1 MPLPLERV
9 CRGIAKA
16 HGWRRRVIAF
26 AAGALG
32 ALAMPPFGVWPV
44 LAVSLPAAVWL
55 IDGRAVVEGR
65 PLRSI
70 GGAAADGWWFGFG
83 FFVAGLWWLG
93 AAFFVEADQFLWA
106 LPFGVLGLPAVLAFF
121 TAFGFALARW
131 LWTSDPKRIVTFAA
145 AMTLA
150 EWLRGHLFTGFPWN
164 VLGMALAQGPEI
176 RATPILG
183 QAASL
188 VGLWGLTFIAVAC
201 LAAPATLAGRTG
213 PTRLVPSALALLVL
227 AGLAGF
233 GLWRIPGN
241 SVPDVPGV
249 VLRIMQPNVP
259 QDEKFRPDRGQEI
272 LDHYFD
278 VSRRPATGNLGPV
291 THLIWPESAFPFLL
305 EREPGAL
312 AQIGAL
318 LHPGTILLTG
328 AARADDRLPG
338 ENYRIYNSIQ
348 VMDEQGTIRA
358 TYDKVHLVPFGEYL
372 PLGGLLERFGL
383 RQFVEVPGTFM
394 AGAKHQLLAVPG
406 LPATA
411 PLICYE
417 AIFPDDVVPNG
428 ERPAVFL
435 NVTND
440 AWFGMT
446 AGPYQHFAQARLRAI
461 EQGIPLIRAAN
472 TGISAVID
480 PYGRVLASLPLGE
493 EGVIDAKLPIAL
505 ASTPYAQFG
514 SVFVVFPIIW
524 CASILVLLLGERRD
538 HRFAGRN

>member
-1 MPLPLERV
+1 MRQPIERLG
-9 CRGIAKA
+9 RGIVKA
-16 HGWRRRVIAF
+16 RGWPRWLIAF
-26 AAGALG
+26 VAGALG

-44 LAVSLPAAVWL
+44 LALSLTAAVWL
-55 IDGRAVVEGR
+55 VDGRAMAEDR

-70 GGAAADGWWFGFG
+70 GAAAGDGWCFGFG
-83 FFVAGLWWLG
+83 YFVAGLWWLG
-93 AAFFVEADQFLWA
+93 AAFFVEADEFLWA

-121 TAFGFALARW
+121 TAFGFALARA
-131 LWTSDPKRIVTFAA
+131 LWTPGAKRIVTFAA

-164 VLGMALAQGPEI
+164 VYGMALAQGPETH
-176 RATPILG
+176 ATPILG

-188 VGLWGLTFIAVAC
+188 VGLWGLTFVAVAC
-201 LAAPATLAGRTG
+201 LAAPATLLGGAGRRRYV
-213 PTRLVPSALALLVL
+213 PTAVAALVL
-227 AGLAGF
+227 AALAGY
-233 GLWRIPGN
+233 GLWRIP
-241 SVPDVPGV
+241 STPVADVDGV
-249 VLRIMQPNVP
+249 VLRIMQPNVR
-259 QDEKFRPDRGQEI
+259 QDENFRPDRGQEI
-272 LDHYFD
+272 LDHYID
-278 VSRRPATGNLGPV
+278 VSRRPATTDLGPV

-318 LHPGTILLTG
+318 LHPGTILMTG

-348 VMDEQGTIRA
+348 VVDEHGTIRA

-383 RQFVEVPGTFM
+383 RQFVDVPGTFVP
-394 AGAKHQLLAVPG
+394 GPKHKLLAVPG

-417 AIFPDDVVPNG
+417 AIFPDDVVPEG
-428 ERPAVFL
+428 ERPALFL

-440 AWFGMT
+440 AWFGRT

-461 EQGIPLIRAAN
+461 EQGVPLVRAAN
-472 TGISAVID
+472 TGISAVVD
-480 PYGRVLASLPLGE
+480 PYGGITAALPLGQ
-493 EGVIDAKLPIAL
+493 EGIIDAKLPVAL

-514 SVFVVFPIIW
+514 NVFVVFPIIW
-524 CASILVLLLGERRD
+524 CASILILLLGERRG
-538 HRFAGRN
+538 HRLGGRK